1 MMKEEKTMVFAV
13 SKKTKIARGKEAHS
27 FTDLKKGMHVSI
39 KYKKDGDKNV
49 AVIIK
54 VAATN
59 AQPQKAEEK
68 TAESEK
74 K

>member
-1 MMKEEKTMVFAV
+1 MVFAV
-13 SKKTKIARGKEAHS
+13 SNKTKITRGKEALS
-27 FTDLKKGMHVSI
+27 FTDLKKGMHVSV
-39 KYKKDGDKNV
+39 KYRKDGDKNV
-49 AVIIK
+49 AAIIK

-59 AQPQKAEEK
+59 AQPQKAEGK